1 MCRSGALDLGS
12 LRVRSYR
19 VDTQV
24 AVAVTSAVISLLSAL
39 TAGLMTS
46 WSAIRTKRFEKAQSK
61 AEIAEQI
68 LSRYREPLLNAAH
81 DLQGRLYN
89 IVKRGYLAN
98 YLRCGDPDLERYAI
112 DYTLYALAQYICWAE
127 IVRRDMRFLDLG
139 TEASNRDWVHLLEAT
154 QNVISYEEGSRPLRL
169 FRGEQRAIGELMMTS
184 GGEGS
189 ARFEPIGYLAFS
201 EKLEHDST
209 FERWFRRLRSDL
221 VTIATTDL
229 HGHDRLVTLQNRLI
243 DLIAFLDPEGARL
256 PRQHRRKL
264 EGPQQP
270 LPNPE

>member
-61 AEIAEQI
+61 AELAEQM

-89 IVKRGYLAN
+89 IVKRGYLAK
-98 YLRCGDPDLERYAI
+98 YLRCGD
-112 DYTLYALAQYICWAE
+112 
-127 IVRRDMRFLDLG
+127 
-139 TEASNRDWVHLLEAT
+139 
-154 QNVISYEEGSRPLRL
+154 
-169 FRGEQRAIGELMMTS
+169 
-184 GGEGS
+184 
-189 ARFEPIGYLAFS
+189 
-201 EKLEHDST
+201 
-209 FERWFRRLRSDL
+209 
-221 VTIATTDL
+221 
-229 HGHDRLVTLQNRLI
+229 
-243 DLIAFLDPEGARL
+243 
-256 PRQHRRKL
+256 
-264 EGPQQP
+264 
-270 LPNPE
+270 